1 MHNAQIHGYL
11 AVPQSGHGPGVLVL
25 HAWWGLTG
33 FFQDLCDRLA
43 AQGFIAFAPDLY
55 HGKTAATVEQAKEL
69 RSGLS
74 RTQATREVVAAAE
87 YLRGLDAVTG
97 AGLGVIGFSLG
108 ANYALGLSLDEP
120 DMVRTVVV
128 FYGARAA
135 DYSRARA
142 AYLGQFA
149 ATDEWVAASGVKK
162 LEKSLRSA
170 NRAVTFHVYEGTGH
184 WFFEQDRPE
193 AYNAEAAELAW
204 QRTVEFLRST
214 LAG

>member
-1 MHNAQIHGYL
+1 MNNAQFHGYL

-43 AQGFIAFAPDLY
+43 AQGFVAFAPDLY
-55 HGKTAATVEQAKEL
+55 HGKTAETVEQAKAL
-69 RSGLS
+69 RSRLT
-74 RTQATREVVAAAE
+74 RTQATREVIAAAE
-87 YLRGLDAVTG
+87 YLHDLDAMTG
-97 AGLGVIGFSLG
+97 AGLGVVGFSLG
-108 ANYALGLSLDEP
+108 AYYALGLSVEKP
-120 DMVRTVVV
+120 EVVRAVVV

-135 DYSRARA
+135 DYSPARA
-142 AYLGQFA
+142 AYLGHFA
-149 ATDEWVAASGVKK
+149 ATDDWVAASGVKK
-162 LEKSLRSA
+162 MEKSLRSA
-170 NRAVTFHVYEGTGH
+170 NRAATFYVYEGTGH

-204 QRTVEFLRST
+204 QRTAEFLRST